1 MNYNEFKK
9 LWQKTEEKFSTLPP
23 IDKESDVQLLAKGAS
38 PEVTDFLLTVADHAD
53 KDCLGKILSMPT

>member
-9 LWQKTEEKFSTLPP
+9 LWQETEEKFSTLPP
-23 IDKESDVQLLAKGAS
+23 IDKESDVRLLANGAS

-53 KDCLGKILSMPT
+53 KDSLGKILSMPT